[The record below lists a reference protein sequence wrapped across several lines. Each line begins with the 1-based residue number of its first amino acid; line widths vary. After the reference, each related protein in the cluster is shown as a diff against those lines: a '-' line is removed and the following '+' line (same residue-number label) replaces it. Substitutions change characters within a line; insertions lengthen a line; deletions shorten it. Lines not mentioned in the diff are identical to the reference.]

1 MHRDAAMIPV
11 VWGYTFLE
19 APRADD
25 QGGLY
30 FSDIIAG
37 GVYRW
42 SPEGSVETVIPK
54 RRGVG
59 GLALH
64 ADGGLVVS
72 GRDVCHVRDG
82 QSRQLLTV
90 AGALGFND
98 LTTDAAG
105 RVYVGS
111 MRSGAMEVQDRV
123 PSELWR
129 IDAEGR
135 GTEVCGG
142 IAFPNGVGFA
152 PDGRTLYLSNYS
164 AAEVL
169 MIDAETGTQLP
180 FVRVQRGNPDGLAVD
195 EKGGVLVALG
205 DAGCVARF
213 TPDGALDRT
222 LDVPSRFVTSL
233 CFGGIERRTLY
244 VTTTDNTDDPGR
256 GATVFQA
263 PSDVP
268 GLVPAAARI

>member
-1 MHRDAAMIPV
+1 MTPV
-11 VWGYTFLE
+11 AWGYTFLE

-25 QGGLY
+25 RGRLY

-42 SPEGSVETVIPK
+42 SPDGTVETVIPK

-72 GRDVCHVRDG
+72 GRDVCHVRHG

-90 AGALGFND
+90 EGALGFND
-98 LTTDAAG
+98 LTTDAEG
-105 RVYVGS
+105 RIYVGS
-111 MRSGAMEVQDRV
+111 MRSGAMEVQHRV

-129 IDAEGR
+129 IDAEGK

-142 IAFPNGVGFA
+142 IAFPNGMGFA

-169 MIDAETGTQLP
+169 AIDAPTGACWQ
-180 FVRVQRGNPDGLAVD
+180 FVRVPRGNPDGLAVD
-195 EKGGVLVALG
+195 EAGGVWVALG
-205 DAGCVARF
+205 DAGCVGRF
-213 TPDGALDRT
+213 TPAGALDRT

-233 CFGGIERRTLY
+233 CFGGDDGRTLY

-256 GATVFQA
+256 GATVFRTRV
-263 PSDVP
+263 DIP
-268 GLVPAAARI
+268 GLGLAPARV

>member
-1 MHRDAAMIPV
+1 MTPV

-19 APRADD
+19 APRWDPAL
-25 QGGLY
+25 GALY

-42 SPEGSVETVIPK
+42 QAERAVETVIPK

-82 QSRQLLTV
+82 QSRQLLSV
-90 AGALGFND
+90 AGALGYND

-111 MRSGAMEVQDRV
+111 MRSGAMEVTNRV

-129 IDAEGR
+129 IDGAGVA
-135 GTEVCGG
+135 TQLCDG
-142 IAFPNGVGFA
+142 IEFPNGCGFS
-152 PDGRTLYLSNYS
+152 PDGGTLYLSNYS
-164 AAEVL
+164 AATVL
-169 MIDAETGTQLP
+169 AIDPATGTRRP
-180 FVRVQRGNPDGLAVD
+180 FARMPRGNPDGLAVD
-195 EKGGVLVALG
+195 EAGGVWVALG
-205 DAGCVARF
+205 DAGAVARF
-213 TPDGALDRT
+213 APDGTVDRIV
-222 LDVPSRFVTSL
+222 DVPAGFVTSL
-233 CFGGIERRTLY
+233 CFGGADRCDLY
-244 VTTTDNTDDPGR
+244 VVTTDNMEQPDR
-256 GATVFQA
+256 GATVFHA
-263 PSDVP
+263 RSDVP
-268 GLVPAAARI
+268 GLLPALARV

>member
-1 MHRDAAMIPV
+1 MHRDAAMTPV

-42 SPEGSVETVIPK
+42 SPAGSVETVIPK

-72 GRDVCHVRDG
+72 GRDVCHARDG
-82 QSRQLLTV
+82 QSRQVLTV

-98 LTTDAAG
+98 LTMDAAG

-123 PSELWR
+123 SSELWR

-152 PDGRTLYLSNYS
+152 PDGRVELVPIAPATPVRERL
-164 AAEVL
+164 AEV
-169 MIDAETGTQLP
+169 ID
-180 FVRVQRGNPDGLAVD
+180 LAFRQ
-195 EKGGVLVALG
+195 GWGRRHLASSPRRIL
-205 DAGCVARF
+205 ATMARHVKF
-213 TPDGALDRT
+213 
-222 LDVPSRFVTSL
+222 
-233 CFGGIERRTLY
+233 
-244 VTTTDNTDDPGR
+244 
-256 GATVFQA
+256 A
-263 PSDVP
+263 PS
-268 GLVPAAARI
+268 